1 MNAIF
6 KHQSIGIKYQNGANI
21 IAQAELAAGTSA
33 VVPAGQERRLKAVK
47 RRSYAATRCAAMI

>member
-33 VVPAGQERRLKAVK
+33 VVPAGQERR
-47 RRSYAATRCAAMI
+47 R